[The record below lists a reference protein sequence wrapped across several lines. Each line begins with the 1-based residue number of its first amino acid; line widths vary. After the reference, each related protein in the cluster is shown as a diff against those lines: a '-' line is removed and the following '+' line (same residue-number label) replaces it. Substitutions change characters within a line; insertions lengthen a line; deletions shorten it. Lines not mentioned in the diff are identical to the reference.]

1 MCVYKKL
8 QVNKATIDA
17 LNERGVQVYRDAHAW
32 QYYRRCVVDGRPTV
46 IHTWCTYTV
55 YTARDQDDMMST
67 PTLAVKL
74 RRWCDL
80 LLLAPISANVS
91 RRRTRLI
98 FGKLADTFSIV
109 DWYVQIT
116 ARVNTAVL
124 GHGQDM

>member
-1 MCVYKKL
+1 
-8 QVNKATIDA
+8 
-17 LNERGVQVYRDAHAW
+17 
-32 QYYRRCVVDGRPTV
+32 
-46 IHTWCTYTV
+46 
-55 YTARDQDDMMST
+55 MMST

-124 GHGQDM
+124 GHEQDM